1 MIGTV
6 LSYIAIGATI
16 AALTVFVLL
25 NLILGCGETIYTAA
39 GPVPGECF
47 IINQ

>member
-1 MIGTV
+1 MLRDFVLTV
-6 LSYIAIGATI
+6 AGCATV